1 MLARLLAPTAR
12 TAMFAWYNF
21 VGYLAT
27 ALGSAEA
34 GRLVDFLQ
42 LKQCWTP
49 VGSFCAVFFQYS
61 FIGGAMIVILV
72 DAGLKQWLSLPH
84 TEVLISNESLLQSLN
99 PGAES
104 PSEQPSGSG
113 SYHQTLPSEAREE
126 CKWGVSSKS
135 IRVMMHLSLLFA
147 LDSFAR
153 GLLTS
158 ELCLSKWQRCW
169 SILPVNAYVCTRC
182 AARKT

>member
-1 MLARLLAPTAR
+1 MLAELLAPTAR

-27 ALGSAEA
+27 ALGSAKA

-42 LKQCWTP
+42 LKQRWTP
-49 VGSFCAVFFQYS
+49 VGSYCAVFFQYS

-72 DAGLKQWLSLPH
+72 VAGLKQWLSLPH
-84 TEVLISNESLLQSLN
+84 TEVLISDGTLLQSLN

-126 CKWGVSSKS
+126 CNQKWGMSSKS
-135 IRVMMHLSLLFA
+135 ICVMMHLSLLFA

-153 GLLTS
+153 GT
-158 ELCLSKWQRCW
+158 
-169 SILPVNAYVCTRC
+169 AH
-182 AARKT
+182 